1 MRLWSNGMAID
12 ALDQEILFQL
22 RQDGRLSNVELAA
35 RVGLTPAPCLRRV
48 KRLEADGVIAGY
60 RARIDPAAA
69 GRAFEVMV
77 SAEVSINDRE
87 TVEEFE
93 AALTSYDEVLECH
106 RLFGRPDYLIRVAV
120 QDQTAFENFLTGK
133 LMSLNA
139 VARVDSHLIM
149 KKLKTDD

>member
-1 MRLWSNGMAID
+1 MAVD
-12 ALDQEILFQL
+12 AVDREILFHL
-22 RQDGRLSNVELAA
+22 RQDGRLSNVELAQ

-48 KRLEADGVIAGY
+48 KRLEADGVISGY

-69 GRAFEVMV
+69 GRNFEVMV
-77 SAEVSINDRE
+77 SVEVSINDRE

-93 AALTSYDEVLECH
+93 SALTSYEEVLECH
-106 RLFGRPDYLIRVAV
+106 RLFGRPDYLVRVAV
-120 QDQTAFENFLTGK
+120 QDQTTFENFLTGK

>member
-1 MRLWSNGMAID
+1 MAMD
-12 ALDQEILFQL
+12 ALDREILFHL

-69 GRAFEVMV
+69 GRGFEVMV
-77 SAEVSINDRE
+77 SVEVSINDRE

-149 KKLKTDD
+149 KKLKTDN

>member
-1 MRLWSNGMAID
+1 MAID
-12 ALDQEILFQL
+12 ALDQEILFHL

>member
-1 MRLWSNGMAID
+1 MAID

>member
-1 MRLWSNGMAID
+1 MAID
-12 ALDQEILFQL
+12 AVDREILFQL
-22 RQDGRLSNVELAA
+22 RQDGRLSNVELAQ

-48 KRLEADGVIAGY
+48 KRLEADGIISGY

-69 GRAFEVMV
+69 GRAFEVVV

-120 QDQTAFENFLTGK
+120 QDQNTFENFLTKK

>member
-1 MRLWSNGMAID
+1 MAID
-12 ALDQEILFQL
+12 AVDREILFHL
-22 RQDGRLSNVELAA
+22 RQDGRLSNVELAQ

-48 KRLEADGVIAGY
+48 KRLEADGVISGY

-69 GRAFEVMV
+69 GRNFEVMV
-77 SAEVSINDRE
+77 SVEVSINDRE

-93 AALTSYDEVLECH
+93 SALTSYEEVLECH
-106 RLFGRPDYLIRVAV
+106 RLFGRPDYLVRVAV
-120 QDQTAFENFLTGK
+120 QDQTTFENFLTGK

>member
-1 MRLWSNGMAID
+1 MAID
-12 ALDQEILFQL
+12 AIDREILFQL
-22 RQDGRLSNVELAA
+22 RQDGRLSNVELAQ

-48 KRLEADGVIAGY
+48 KRLEADGIISGY

-69 GRAFEVMV
+69 GRAFEVVV

-120 QDQTAFENFLTGK
+120 QDQTTFENFLTKK

>member
-1 MRLWSNGMAID
+1 MAID
-12 ALDQEILFQL
+12 AVDREIMFQL
-22 RQDGRLSNVELAA
+22 RQDGRLSNVELAQ

-48 KRLEADGVIAGY
+48 KRLEADGIISGY

-69 GRAFEVMV
+69 GRDFEVVV
-77 SAEVSINDRE
+77 SVEVSINDRH

-93 AALTSYDEVLECH
+93 AALTSYEEVLECH
-106 RLFGRPDYLIRVAV
+106 RLFGRPDYLVRVAV
-120 QDQTAFENFLTGK
+120 QDQTTFENFLTGK